1 MKHNLDIYLKGIKN
15 IGKRIR
21 KEAPIGRRALNRIL
35 TVVSLVTGLDE
46 YKEQL
51 RWRFIV
57 IGI

>member
-35 TVVSLVTGLDE
+35 TVVSLVTAP
-46 YKEQL
+46 
-51 RWRFIV
+51 
-57 IGI
+57 